1 MASPSRQNFAEEC
14 EAAINR
20 QINVELEASYAYL
33 AFATYFG
40 QDTVA
45 LPHAEKFFLKQSHE
59 EREHAEKLAKYQN
72 LRGGRVVYQDIHK
85 PTKTVFASLR
95 DAMETALAMEKAVNE
110 SLLQLHALASQ
121 HNDPALQDYLEGE
134 FLKEQ
139 LESISQFAHYIT
151 QTKRA
156 GTGLGEYLFDKLT
169 LKD

>member
-110 SLLQLHALASQ
+110 SLLQLHALAL
-121 HNDPALQDYLEGE
+121 HN
-134 FLKEQ
+134 K
-139 LESISQFAHYIT
+139 
-151 QTKRA
+151 
-156 GTGLGEYLFDKLT
+156 
-169 LKD
+169 